1 MLITETHKNFPCG
14 SKGRLTVK
22 SDAGEVLAVIMTPV
36 QKARKYCEA
45 NPETPQG
52 VEFARVMVVGQ
63 HSELQDA
70 VDALVPVPAPPV
82 LAGANPENTALVSAQ
97 RKLVKLHE
105 AAQGDDPVL
114 ALAAIKTSRGNKY
127 LNTCDDYRV
136 ALLAH
141 FAQAGIDAAG

>member
-82 LAGANPENTALVSAQ
+82 LA
-97 RKLVKLHE
+97 
-105 AAQGDDPVL
+105 
-114 ALAAIKTSRGNKY
+114 LAAIKTSRGNKY